1 MRVGVP
7 ATFVVNGLV
16 AAVAALWFWRALP
29 ALRELM
35 RPTYLR
41 LGIIAGEA

>member
-1 MRVGVP
+1 VGVP
-7 ATFVVNGLV
+7 ATFALNGGI
-16 AAVAALWFWRALP
+16 ATVAALWFWRALP

-41 LGIIAGEA
+41 LGIITDEG